1 METLQNNNRRQKN
14 IKIEVNHLAFDS
26 RNERAITIN
35 QPRTNSTPS
44 KMTITSTHKE
54 REEFSPSEDIKTT
67 SIRTKQT
74 SKTDLFND
82 L

>member
-1 METLQNNNRRQKN
+1 METLQDCNRRQKN

-35 QPRTNSTPS
+35 QPRTNSTSS
-44 KMTITSTHKE
+44 KMTITSIHQEK
-54 REEFSPSEDIKTT
+54 EEFSPSEDMKTT
-67 SIRTKQT
+67 SIRTNQM